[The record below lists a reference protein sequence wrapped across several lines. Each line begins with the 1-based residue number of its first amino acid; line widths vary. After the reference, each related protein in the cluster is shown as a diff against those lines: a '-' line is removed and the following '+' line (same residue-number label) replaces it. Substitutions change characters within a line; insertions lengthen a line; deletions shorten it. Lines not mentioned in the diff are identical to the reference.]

1 MIQVCDKLLDSK
13 ITVVIYS
20 NCQILKE
27 VSLRYCWWN
36 TVHWFTT
43 HFQRV
48 WRWVAQCWP
57 FTEQAEW
64 VWWLPDGSRVLTE
77 GRLYMSWETDNPG
90 RLEWRAVG
98 CSMHEPKTWSFWGSY
113 CSSWVRIMVLS
124 FCGCLL
130 QCDDYKH
137 FVGACYNVTT
147 ISVLWVLATMWRL

>member
-1 MIQVCDKLLDSK
+1 VGRIQVCDKLLDSK
-13 ITVVIYS
+13 IAVVIYS

-27 VSLRYCWWN
+27 VSLCHCWQN
-36 TVHWFTT
+36 TLHWFTA

-57 FTEQAEW
+57 ITEQAEW

-98 CSMHEPKTWSFWGSY
+98 CSMHEPKTWSFWSSY
-113 CSSWVRIMVLS
+113 CSSWVRIMVVS

-130 QCDDYKH
+130 HCDDYKH
-137 FVGACYNVTT
+137 FLGK
-147 ISVLWVLATMWRL
+147 LKQ